1 MAVEDPLGLVGT
13 TVDDKYVVE
22 GVVGEGGF
30 AVVYKA
36 MHKLWQ
42 KPVALKCFKTL
53 MDASPQMREKLLQN
67 FVQEGAL
74 LTELSGRSASIVQAR
89 DIGTLTTPGGAWV
102 PYMVLEWLE

>member
-30 AVVYKA
+30 AIVYKA

-42 KPVALKCFKTL
+42 KPVALK
-53 MDASPQMREKLLQN
+53 A
-67 FVQEGAL
+67 VH
-74 LTELSGRSASIVQAR
+74 
-89 DIGTLTTPGGAWV
+89 
-102 PYMVLEWLE
+102 